1 MADNLPIQL
10 NIFQRINEVR
20 KKVAYLR
27 KEKKVE
33 SYLAITHDQV
43 TAELRQPMMDNGIIT
58 VVRQTSGE
66 VQDTGKA
73 TSRGTPI
80 TRYVAFY
87 EIDFVNI
94 DDPTD
99 RETTSIGSIA
109 EDHGDKAP
117 GKCVSYAVKAIM
129 LKTFNIET
137 GESDESRID
146 SKPEPITDEDLLVLT
161 EICESKNYYKK
172 EADEKLKSLAERV
185 YQLKK
190 IEDLPKTR
198 LADAKMRLNT
208 MAPKED

>member
-1 MADNLPIQL
+1 MAEKL

-43 TAELRQPMMDNGIIT
+43 TAELRQPMMDNGIVT
-58 VVRQTSGE
+58 VLRQTSGE

-73 TSRGTPI
+73 TSRGNPI
-80 TRYVAFY
+80 TRYVAMY
-87 EIDFVNI
+87 ELDFVNM
-94 DDPTD
+94 DDSTD
-99 RETTSIGSIA
+99 KFTTSIGSVA

-117 GKCVSYAVKAIM
+117 GKCASYAVKTLF
-129 LKTFNIET
+129 LKTFLIET
-137 GESDESRID
+137 GEGDESRID
-146 SKPEPITDEDLLVLT
+146 SKPEPITADDLLVLT
-161 EICESKNYYKK
+161 EICESKNYYK
-172 EADEKLKSLAERV
+172 EDADEKLKSLAERV

-198 LADAKMRLNT
+198 LADAKERLSK
-208 MAPKED
+208 MPHKED